1 MDQTS
6 RMINGAEAMATAFI
20 LAGVRIAYTFPITP
34 QSEVMDYFAEQ
45 SGFTCI
51 NADSE
56 YNVLA
61 GAEGVLWSGQRC
73 AVATASQ
80 GLILMSELMWE
91 VSGNRL
97 PLVMGVFNR
106 GLKGPG
112 WCLGSQ
118 HNDSLF
124 MRDTGWLQFYCE
136 SAQEIL
142 DMVLIGYRLAERIQ
156 LPVMIAGDGFYLSHE
171 REEVLV
177 PSAAQAETFVGKRD
191 ASDMPLSRPPA
202 SYGGLVPPQKYYA
215 LFRQMHRD
223 VEGSLEV
230 FQEVAAEF
238 EATFGRRYDPVEEAD
253 CDEADIVLISAG
265 TISGTIRKALADAGN
280 SGHKVGFLKL
290 RAFRPFPAKQ
300 LRRAMLKGKKVA
312 VLDRSLAL
320 GVGGIFG
327 SELRTV
333 FTNQP
338 ESRPLFSFV
347 AGLGGLDVTP
357 GMVTQLI
364 DYVARTDSPPEG
376 ALFLTETGIEE

>member
-1 MDQTS
+1 MDHTS
-6 RMINGAEAMATAFI
+6 RMINGAEAMATAFD

-34 QSEVMDYFAEQ
+34 QSEVMDYFAER

-56 YNVLA
+56 YSVLA
-61 GAEGVLWSGQRC
+61 GAEGVLWSGKRC
-73 AVATASQ
+73 AVATSSQ

-91 VSGNRL
+91 VAGNRL

-142 DMVLIGYRLAERIQ
+142 DFVLIGYRLAEELQ

-177 PSAAQAETFVGKRD
+177 PSEATAQAFVGERNPV
-191 ASDMPLSRPPA
+191 DMPVNRPPA
-202 SYGGLVPPQKYYA
+202 SYGGLVPPDKYYA

-223 VEGSLEV
+223 MERGLEV
-230 FQEVAAEF
+230 FDQIAAEF
-238 EATFGRRYDPVEEAD
+238 GAAFGRDYDVVDERN
-253 CDEADIVLISAG
+253 CDQADIILISAG
-265 TISGTIRKALADAGN
+265 TISGTIRKALAIGGRN
-280 SGHKVGFLKL
+280 GRRTGFLKL
-290 RAFRPFPAKQ
+290 RAFRPFPTARLL
-300 LRRAMLKGKKVA
+300 LRPIRRRTSNGK
-312 VLDRSLAL
+312 S
-320 GVGGIFG
+320 G
-327 SELRTV
+327 
-333 FTNQP
+333 
-338 ESRPLFSFV
+338 ESW
-347 AGLGGLDVTP
+347 G
-357 GMVTQLI
+357 
-364 DYVARTDSPPEG
+364 
-376 ALFLTETGIEE
+376 FLTNMFWLSAHWNLERTRSGWPRR